1 MALFNGS
8 QQEYYETNNKGSYQY
23 IALADIINNFI
34 VSYVGDDKIITT
46 AKKNEVAFHA
56 QRAIQELNYDTLR
69 SIKSYEMEV
78 PPSLSLPLPHDYV
91 NYVKITWTDENGV
104 ERLVIPN
111 RFSSTPNA
119 ILQDDEYNY
128 LFDTETGDLLLA
140 NYSETEK
147 LWAANTA
154 NTVEGTEDDYKL
166 NIGTRYG
173 LNPETATKNGAFYID
188 EAKGKISFSADFVG
202 KILIIKYVSDGL
214 STDDI
219 KVHKFAEEAI
229 YKHIA
234 YSIVSAKAQVP
245 EYQVRRLQKER
256 YAATRKAKLRLS
268 NLKIE
273 ELTQIMR
280 GKSKQIKH

>member
-8 QQEYYETNNKGSYQY
+8 QQEYYETNNLGSYQY

-34 VSYVGDDKIITT
+34 ISYVGDDKIITT

-69 SIKSYEMEV
+69 SVKAYEMEV

-91 NYVKITWTDENGV
+91 NYVKVSWTDANGV

-111 RFSSTPNA
+111 RFSSTPDA
-119 ILQDDEYNY
+119 ILQDDQYNY
-128 LFDTETGDLLLA
+128 LFDTETGDLVLS
-140 NYSETEK
+140 NFSETEN
-147 LWAANTA
+147 LWKANVA
-154 NTVEGTEDDYKL
+154 NDAQETMYDQEL
-166 NIGTRYG
+166 NMGTRYG
-173 LNPETATKNGAFYID
+173 LNPETVTKNGAFYID

-273 ELTQIMR
+273 ELTQVMR

>member
-104 ERLVIPN
+104 ERVIYIIDKI
-111 RFSSTPNA
+111 REQEKKSGE
-119 ILQDDEYNY
+119 IEI
-128 LFDTETGDLLLA
+128 ETKIDSHVKPPEKPKDL
-140 NYSETEK
+140 K
-147 LWAANTA
+147 
-154 NTVEGTEDDYKL
+154 
-166 NIGTRYG
+166 
-173 LNPETATKNGAFYID
+173 
-188 EAKGKISFSADFVG
+188 
-202 KILIIKYVSDGL
+202 
-214 STDDI
+214 
-219 KVHKFAEEAI
+219 
-229 YKHIA
+229 
-234 YSIVSAKAQVP
+234 
-245 EYQVRRLQKER
+245 
-256 YAATRKAKLRLS
+256 
-268 NLKIE
+268 
-273 ELTQIMR
+273 
-280 GKSKQIKH
+280 

>member
-8 QQEYYETNNKGSYQY
+8 EQEYYETNNFGSYQY

-34 VSYVGDDKIITT
+34 VSYVGDDKIITV

-69 SIKSYEMEV
+69 SIKSYEIEV

-111 RFSSTPNA
+111 RFTSTPDA

-128 LFDTETGDLLLA
+128 LFDSETGDLLLA

-147 LWAANTA
+147 LWAANLA
-154 NTVEGTEDDYKL
+154 NTEKGTEDDYEF

-173 LNPETATKNGAFYID
+173 LNPETTTKNGAFYID

-202 KILIIKYVSDGL
+202 KILVIKYVSDGL

-273 ELTQIMR
+273 ELTQVMR

>member
-69 SIKSYEMEV
+69 SIKSYEIEV

-91 NYVKITWTDENGV
+91 NYVKVTWTDINGV

-128 LFDTETGDLLLA
+128 LFDSETGDLLLA

-147 LWAANTA
+147 LWAANLA
-154 NTVEGTEDDYKL
+154 NTTEGTEDEYQL
-166 NIGTRYG
+166 NVGTRYG
-173 LNPETATKNGAFYID
+173 LNPETTTKNGAFYID
-188 EAKGKISFSADFVG
+188 EAKGQISFSADFVG
-202 KILIIKYVSDGL
+202 KIIIIKYVSDGL

-234 YSIVSAKAQVP
+234 YSIVSTKAQVP

-256 YAATRKAKLRLS
+256 YSATRKAKLRLS

-273 ELTQIMR
+273 ELTQVMR

>member
-8 QQEYYETNNKGSYQY
+8 QQEYYETNNYGSYQY

-34 VSYVGDDKIITT
+34 ISYVGDDKIITT

-111 RFSSTPNA
+111 RFSSTPDA

-128 LFDTETGDLLLA
+128 LFDAGTGDLLLA

-147 LWAANTA
+147 LWSANTA